1 MWPSRLSTVWLTIV
15 FTHPKTN
22 SPQAKACVPS
32 NNLIN
37 RNLALMN
44 NCGQYN
50 NKEEKVLLNV

>member
-1 MWPSRLSTVWLTIV
+1 MAESTVDRLVDYCLHTPEDKLTTCESV
-15 FTHPKTN
+15 RTL
-22 SPQAKACVPS
+22 